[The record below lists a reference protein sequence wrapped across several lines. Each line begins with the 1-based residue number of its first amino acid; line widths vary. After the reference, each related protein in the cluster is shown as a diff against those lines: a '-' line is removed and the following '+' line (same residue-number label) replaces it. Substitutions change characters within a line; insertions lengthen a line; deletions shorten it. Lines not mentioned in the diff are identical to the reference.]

1 MEIFWAGF
9 IETWGRG
16 IEKIC
21 AACREYDIPDP
32 VYTIYP
38 EDIMVMFKAKKSP
51 NKVTDKQKYIIQQIE
66 TNPNITT
73 RELSQIV
80 GISQRKIKENLQ
92 KLKDKGFLRRIGP
105 AKGGYWEII
114 K

>member
-21 AACREYDIPDP
+21 AACREYDIPEL

-38 EDIMVMFKAKKSP
+38 EDIMVMFKTKNPSDKVTDRVTD
-51 NKVTDKQKYIIQQIE
+51 KVTDKQEHIIQQIV
-66 TNPNITT
+66 TNPYITT

-80 GISQRKIKENLQ
+80 GISQRKSTRKA
-92 KLKDKGFLRRIGP
+92 LR
-105 AKGGYWEII
+105 
-114 K
+114 